1 MRIHESFILKPMS
14 SIVEEAVL
22 SVSGIGSSMESYP
35 LCRYVKDALMLQMTG
50 FQEQKLKC
58 IMWEMATD
66 DYDFRYQYILQQ
78 NLGECSNYM
87 DKQNIFKHLIHQIRK
102 KEPGYE
108 LPEGV
113 RDDVVKTI
121 KIIMN
126 TSFEG
131 TILKAGSD
139 REFRS
144 YQDIEKGLTK
154 NSFGVKE
161 QLFCGNVCGVEATKF
176 YKEYL
181 YQQRNRLAHNITSY
195 QENTPGFTVLVD
207 PNDKLRNYFLFY
219 AYLMMLDGVFVEA
232 FKKYLSVA

>member
-1 MRIHESFILKPMS
+1 
-14 SIVEEAVL
+14 
-22 SVSGIGSSMESYP
+22 
-35 LCRYVKDALMLQMTG
+35 
-50 FQEQKLKC
+50 
-58 IMWEMATD
+58 
-66 DYDFRYQYILQQ
+66 
-78 NLGECSNYM
+78 
-87 DKQNIFKHLIHQIRK
+87 
-102 KEPGYE
+102 
-108 LPEGV
+108 
-113 RDDVVKTI
+113 
-121 KIIMN
+121 MN